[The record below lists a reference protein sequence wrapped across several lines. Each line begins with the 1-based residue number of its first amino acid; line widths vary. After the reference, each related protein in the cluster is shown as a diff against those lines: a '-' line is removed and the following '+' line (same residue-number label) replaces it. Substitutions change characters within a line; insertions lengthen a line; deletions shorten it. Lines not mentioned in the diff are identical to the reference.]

1 MKKIMCFIIC
11 MVIPISAFA
20 VTDLEIMIEGHN
32 LNCDICAAQQLI
44 GDPTMDGDNAI
55 FDITPKLHD
64 VFFTKEGEVTG
75 FGCVCKDPDQEVE
88 FLAQC
93 VTACYNFGGKADT
106 VYDAVLSQFMFAR
119 SGNPLGNTTEI
130 PGIIIEITKQSFGY
144 IFVLSK
150 VK

>member
-32 LNCDICAAQQLI
+32 LNCGICAAQQLI

-75 FGCVCKDPDQEVE
+75 FGCVCQDPAQEVE

-93 VTACYNFGGKADT
+93 VTACLNFGGTVDT

-119 SGNPLGNTTEI
+119 AGNPLGGTVI
-130 PGIIIEITKQSFGY
+130 PGMLIEITKESFGY
-144 IFVLSK
+144 VFVMSK